1 MNGGGISGSW
11 NFRSSWSAVVDIS
24 AENTSSA
31 PPANNSLT
39 LVSYLAGARYK
50 LPQPWLEGNHKPQP
64 FAQIILGAAHAGG
77 GEAGVADGSY
87 KFATRIGG
95 GIDVPLSAP
104 FRGACN
110 SDRLLPHH
118 FCQCHQRP
126 SKQSLGGRWHRL
138 PLVAPKI
145 ATARESSK
153 IVCLSWPNQ
162 GLHSRSETEQPAHPA
177 TRSHIEIECLVT
189 SGRAKMPARRCSYQT
204 SDLSDSSSRCS
215 GPKYKR
221 RDR

>member
-1 MNGGGISGSW
+1 MRSLLLSTVLLLAGASAALAQQDTYSGDAAAAYHWMRANAGPGQCGCFGMNGGGLSGSW

-24 AENTSSA
+24 AENTSSV

-95 GIDVPLSAP
+95 GIDAPLSAH
-104 FRGACN
+104 FGVRIIQIDYYLTTFANATNNHQNNLLVGA
-110 SDRLLPHH
+110 
-118 FCQCHQRP
+118 
-126 SKQSLGGRWHRL
+126 G
-138 PLVAPKI
+138 
-145 ATARESSK
+145 
-153 IVCLSWPNQ
+153 IVYHW
-162 GLHSRSETEQPAHPA
+162 SRQ
-177 TRSHIEIECLVT
+177 
-189 SGRAKMPARRCSYQT
+189 K
-204 SDLSDSSSRCS
+204 
-215 GPKYKR
+215 
-221 RDR
+221 